1 MGTDTEIDRSLAMSN
16 MGCRYQIYIESALV
30 RRGAS
35 LIERLWNWCRLSETG
50 EAIARGTGY
59 ASLDRCYGAVN
70 RHKAVHGDIPVKI
83 DLLYSRPSHPSRNGA
98 LPFRNI
104 H

>member
-1 MGTDTEIDRSLAMSN
+1 MGTDKEPDRSLAMSSA
-16 MGCRYQIYIESALV
+16 GCRYQIYIESALV
-30 RRGAS
+30 QRPGS
-35 LIERLWNWCRLSETG
+35 TIERLWNWCRLSETG
-50 EAIARGTGY
+50 EATARGTGY
-59 ASLDRCYGAVN
+59 ASLAHCYVAVN
-70 RHKAVHGDIPVKI
+70 RHKAVHGEIPVKI